1 MRTMWLTFLLLLS
14 SLFEGHVCFWHNEC
28 DILPVDGCTCI
39 SYPHHPRVICSDLD
53 LAEIPDIDSGQAE
66 VIILDFSGNNLNP
79 IGDVSFGSVPL
90 EELIISNNKQR
101 LVLTDNSL
109 SPRQKEMLL
118 HLIMKNDGFV
128 NIPSLL
134 RDMEN
139 LITLDLS
146 FNDIAVIGEG
156 DFQGLGSLHRLVL
169 EGNPI
174 QAIFPFVFSDM
185 RALQEIS
192 ITVDTS
198 EENIR
203 EIIDANNIQDL
214 NERIQVFELNGDQ
227 VNNLRFLKPFSR
239 LESLKLVNC
248 HLTDNK
254 LFSTAIMRK
263 SAEYFKYLDLSSN
276 SLTGFPHEFL
286 YNCENIA
293 HVNLAHNDLQGN
305 KIHVQTWEDGTLYP
319 HLAYLDLSS
328 NKIDDIQSATFEA
341 NPNLRYLDLSHNELQ
356 AIWGGTFASLQH
368 LEFLDLS
375 DNAIVTLADSAFL
388 NPMPPDLTVAITDN
402 PFECINC
409 SNEWLVNAVA
419 EQASAGIGPFDW
431 YDVHNTRCV
440 VRLPEGT
447 FDYPTM
453 LHLYNEL
460 DGEFYWVF

>member
-1 MRTMWLTFLLLLS
+1 M
-14 SLFEGHVCFWHNEC
+14 CFWNNEC

-53 LAEIPDIDSGQAE
+53 LTEIPDLDSGQVE
-66 VIILDFSGNNLNP
+66 VIVLDFSGNNFNP
-79 IGDVSFGSVPL
+79 ISDFSFSSVPL

-109 SPRQKEMLL
+109 SPRQKETLL

-139 LITLDLS
+139 LVTLDLS
-146 FNDIAVIGEG
+146 FNDIAVLGEG

-174 QAIFPFVFSDM
+174 QTMFPLVFADM
-185 RALQEIS
+185 GALQEIT

-203 EIIDANNIQDL
+203 EILDPDNIQDL

-227 VNNLRFLKPFSR
+227 VNNLRFLRPFSR
-239 LESLKLVNC
+239 LESLRLVNC
-248 HLTDNK
+248 QLRDTQ
-254 LFSTAIMRK
+254 LFGTTIMRR

-293 HVNLAHNDLQGN
+293 HVNLAHN
-305 KIHVQTWEDGTLYP
+305 HVKDTIIIESWEHGTLYP
-319 HLAYLDLSS
+319 HLTYLDLSY
-328 NKIDDIQSATFEA
+328 NNIDFIQPATFAA

-356 AIWGGTFASLQH
+356 AIWGGTFTSLQH

-375 DNAIVTLADSAFL
+375 DNTIVTLVDSAFL
-388 NPMPPDLTVAITDN
+388 NPMPPDLTVTITNN

-409 SNEWLVNAVA
+409 NNEWLVSAIA

-431 YDVHNTRCV
+431 YDVHNIRCV

-447 FDYPTM
+447 FDSPTM
-453 LHLYNEL
+453 LHLYSEL
-460 DGEFYWVF
+460 DGEFHWVFQICYV